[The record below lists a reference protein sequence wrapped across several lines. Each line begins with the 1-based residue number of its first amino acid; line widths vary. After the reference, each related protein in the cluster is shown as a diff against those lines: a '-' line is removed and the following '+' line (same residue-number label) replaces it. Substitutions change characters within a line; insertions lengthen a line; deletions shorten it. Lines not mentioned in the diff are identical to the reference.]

1 MKAHMRIETGPLAV
15 ECLEG
20 GGYWDVELCNS
31 KGNVLDSALIDSLIG
46 VFEEATSAP
55 EVKAVCLRGRGKDFS
70 FGASVREHL
79 PDSVGGML
87 PRFHRLF
94 RAMDTSSV
102 PTLAVVRGQCLGG
115 GLELASFCHRVFAAP
130 DAKLGQPEIVLGVF
144 APVASLMLPERI
156 GRANAEDLCLTG
168 RIIGASEAAEM
179 GLVDVVAEKP
189 EEAALEYARK
199 YLLPRSA
206 SSLRHAV
213 RALRLPVS
221 RRLEEELARLEGL
234 YLEELMGTED
244 AVEGIQAFLEKRPP
258 EWRNR

>member
-1 MKAHMRIETGPLAV
+1 MKIEAGPVAV
-15 ECLEG
+15 QWLEG
-20 GGYWDVELCNS
+20 GAYWDVELCGS
-31 KGNVLDSALIDSLIG
+31 RGNILDSALIDSLIAI
-46 VFEEATSAP
+46 FEEATSAP

-79 PDSVGGML
+79 PGEVGGML

-94 RAMDTSSV
+94 RAMDASAV
-102 PTLAVVRGQCLGG
+102 PTLAAVRGQCLGG

-144 APVASLMLPERI
+144 APVASLVLPDRI
-156 GRANAEDLCLTG
+156 GRSNAEDLCLTG
-168 RIIGASEAAEM
+168 RIVGVSEAAEM
-179 GLVDVVAEKP
+179 GLVDVVTEAP
-189 EEAALEYARK
+189 EAAALEYARK
-199 YLLPRSA
+199 NLLPRSA

-213 RALRLPVS
+213 RALRLPLS
-221 RRLEEELARLEGL
+221 KRLDEELARLERL

>member
-1 MKAHMRIETGPLAV
+1 VKIETGPVVV
-15 ECLEG
+15 EWLESG
-20 GGYWDVELCNS
+20 AYCDVELCGS
-31 KGNVLDSALIDSLIG
+31 RGNILDSALIDSLIAI
-46 VFEEATSAP
+46 FEEASSAP
-55 EVKAVCLRGRGKDFS
+55 EVKAVCLRGRGRDFS

-79 PDSVGGML
+79 PGEVGGML

-94 RAMDTSSV
+94 RAMDQSAV
-102 PTLAVVRGQCLGG
+102 PTLAAVRGQCLGG

-144 APVASLMLPERI
+144 APVASLVLPDRV
-156 GRANAEDLCLTG
+156 GRSNAEDLCLTG
-168 RIIGASEAAEM
+168 RIVGASEAAEM
-179 GLVDVVAEKP
+179 GLVDVVTEAP
-189 EEAALEYARK
+189 EAAALEYARK
-199 YLLPRSA
+199 NLLPRSA

-213 RALRLPVS
+213 RALRLPLS
-221 RRLEEELARLEGL
+221 RRLEGELSRLESL

>member
-1 MKAHMRIETGPLAV
+1 MKIETGPVAV
-15 ECLEG
+15 EWLEG
-20 GGYWDVELCNS
+20 GAYWDVALCGS
-31 KGNVLDSALIDSLIG
+31 RGNILDSALIDSLIAI
-46 VFEEATSAP
+46 FEEATSAP

-79 PDSVGGML
+79 PGEVGGML

-94 RAMDTSSV
+94 RAMDQSAV
-102 PTLAVVRGQCLGG
+102 PTLAAVRGQCLGG

-144 APVASLMLPERI
+144 APVASLVLPDRI
-156 GRANAEDLCLTG
+156 GRSNAEDLCLTG
-168 RIIGASEAAEM
+168 RIVGASEAAEM
-179 GLVDVVAEKP
+179 GLVDVVTEAP
-189 EEAALEYARK
+189 EAAALEYARK
-199 YLLPRSA
+199 NLLPRSA

-213 RALRLPVS
+213 RALRLPLS
-221 RRLEEELARLEGL
+221 RRLEGELARLESL

>member
-1 MKAHMRIETGPLAV
+1 MRIETGPLAV
-15 ECLEG
+15 EWREG
-20 GGYWDVELCNS
+20 GAYWDVELCGS
-31 KGNVLDSALIDSLIG
+31 RGNILDSALIDSLTAI
-46 VFEEATSAP
+46 FDEAASAP
-55 EVKAVCLRGRGKDFS
+55 DVKAVCLRGRGKDFS

-79 PDSVGGML
+79 ADEVGEML

-94 RAMDTSSV
+94 RAIDQSAV
-102 PTLAVVRGQCLGG
+102 PTLAAVRGQCLGG

-144 APVASLMLPERI
+144 APVASLVLPERI
-156 GRANAEDLCLTG
+156 GRVNAEDLCLTG
-168 RIIGASEAAEM
+168 RIVGAAEAAEM
-179 GLVDVVAEKP
+179 GLVDLVTEAP
-189 EEAALEYARK
+189 EAAALEYARK
-199 YLLPRSA
+199 YLLPHSA

-221 RRLEEELARLEGL
+221 RRLEGELTRLESL

>member
-1 MKAHMRIETGPLAV
+1 MRIETGPLAV
-15 ECLEG
+15 EWLEG
-20 GGYWDVELCNS
+20 GAYWDVALCGS
-31 KGNVLDSALIDSLIG
+31 RGNILDSALIDSLIAI
-46 VFEEATSAP
+46 FEEATSAP

-79 PDSVGGML
+79 PGEVGGML

-94 RAMDTSSV
+94 RAMDQSAV
-102 PTLAVVRGQCLGG
+102 PTLAAVRGQCLGG

-144 APVASLMLPERI
+144 APVASLVLPDRI
-156 GRANAEDLCLTG
+156 GRSNAEDLCLTG
-168 RIIGASEAAEM
+168 RIVGASEAAEM
-179 GLVDVVAEKP
+179 GLVDVVTEAP
-189 EEAALEYARK
+189 EAAALEYARK
-199 YLLPRSA
+199 NLLPRSA

-213 RALRLPVS
+213 RALRLPLS
-221 RRLEEELARLEGL
+221 RRLEGELARLESL